1 MFTNVLIGVDANDTH
16 VSQNPEDENQLLTM
30 TSVRKENAT
39 VVMVLLWM
47 SAPFTW
53 MEVIWIVFISHKVAI
68 KDNFK
73 IIWSSCHLRIN
84 V

>member
-1 MFTNVLIGVDANDTH
+1 
-16 VSQNPEDENQLLTM
+16 M

-47 SAPFTW
+47 CAPFTW

-68 KDNFK
+68 KDNFR